1 MTGEERGRSYK
12 EQGPEGTSGT
22 PAWTVILHEEPE
34 EDGGGF
40 WAEIPEMPGYY
51 GSGDSFDQLRADLED
66 AIESHIAALQ
76 EVGLPVP
83 PLFLV
88 PFPVFPREG
97 V

>member
-1 MTGEERGRSYK
+1 MTDEERGRSYK
-12 EQGPEGTSGT
+12 DHGPERTSGT
-22 PAWTVILHEEPE
+22 PAWTVIVHEEPE

-40 WAEIPEMPGYY
+40 WAEIPEMPGCY
-51 GSGDSFDQLRADLED
+51 GPGDSLDELRADLED
-66 AIESHIAALQ
+66 AIESQIAALQ

-88 PFPVFPREG
+88 PSPVFPQEG